1 MKQATLDCNELTGI
15 DDLHDKLAEAFEFP
29 EYYGANL
36 DALYDMLTTGGD
48 MELRLLNREALQM
61 LPGTYGERV
70 METLEDAAHDQPRF
84 RLVFSEEEGRR
95 SAPEDDLDRIM
106 SFIKKCGVFFLA
118 TVDGDQAR
126 VRPFGAI
133 DRFEDR
139 LYLQTGRVK
148 NVFRQLEA
156 GNRIELCCMEQGS
169 STWMRLAATPV
180 LDDRMEARQHMLDAN
195 PMLKTMYA
203 ADDGNCEV
211 FYLQDGEAVF
221 ASFAGPPK
229 VIRF

>member
-1 MKQATLDCNELTGI
+1 MKQATLDCYELTGI

-48 MELRLLNREALQM
+48 MELRLQNPEALQL
-61 LPGTYGERV
+61 LPGGYGKRV
-70 METLEDAAHDQPRF
+70 LETLEDAAQDQPRF
-84 RLVFSEEEGRR
+84 HLVF
-95 SAPEDDLDRIM
+95 PDEDDLGRIIN
-106 SFIKKCGVFFLA
+106 FIRKSGVFYLA

-139 LYLQTGRVK
+139 IYLQTGRVK

-156 GNRIELCCMEQGS
+156 GNRIELCCMSKDGS
-169 STWMRLAATPV
+169 SWLRVSARPV
-180 LDDRMEARQHMLDAN
+180 LDDRMEAREHMLDAN
-195 PMLKTMYA
+195 PMLKSMYA

-211 FYLQDGEAVF
+211 FYLEDGAAVF
-221 ASFAGPPK
+221 SSFTAAPE